1 MEDSCLLIIS
11 FTEANSKVKRK
22 RQKEERAKIDGN
34 SLSELL
40 LVSVDEKMV
49 FCVGVCVCM

>member
-1 MEDSCLLIIS
+1 MGDSCLLIIS